1 MRSMRQGVVFLLVCG
16 GLIFGLP
23 HTQVQAQYAGVNGPR
38 NVPMSQEIPA
48 FSAAM
53 DDTGDPEPEPV
64 TAPVEIN
71 DDDLVA
77 PPSQTSA
84 VIVSAPSAPVTP
96 PSSVLVDTG
105 APGWLMSVWQHPVL
119 SAIFVPAVLLFLAI
133 VAGAL
138 VAAFAGVVM
147 VGHWRRADRKQRQQA
162 AAAVLATE
170 LETRR
175 QAFDVVPIPPGAE
188 AGMSFVSSVMALS
201 RMEQGY
207 HAAMGNLYLL
217 PPRLAA
223 SVTVHYAAVQRTAA
237 FTHSQSL
244 AAGLRMLQANRIGG
258 NPCPDANTMRSIHQE
273 LETAFQGIDKIIQ
286 SLKAIA
292 GI

>member
-1 MRSMRQGVVFLLVCG
+1 MAVF
-16 GLIFGLP
+16 
-23 HTQVQAQYAGVNGPR
+23 
-38 NVPMSQEIPA
+38 
-48 FSAAM
+48 
-53 DDTGDPEPEPV
+53 TGMMTV
-64 TAPVEIN
+64 RR
-71 DDDLVA
+71 
-77 PPSQTSA
+77 
-84 VIVSAPSAPVTP
+84 
-96 PSSVLVDTG
+96 
-105 APGWLMSVWQHPVL
+105 
-119 SAIFVPAVLLFLAI
+119 
-133 VAGAL
+133 
-138 VAAFAGVVM
+138 
-147 VGHWRRADRKQRQQA
+147 WRRSDRKQRQQA
-162 AAAVLATE
+162 TAAVLAME

-175 QAFDVVPIPPGAE
+175 QAFDVVPMPPGAE

-201 RMEQGY
+201 KMEHGY
-207 HAAMGNLYLL
+207 HAVMVNLHLL
-217 PPRLAA
+217 PQRLAA